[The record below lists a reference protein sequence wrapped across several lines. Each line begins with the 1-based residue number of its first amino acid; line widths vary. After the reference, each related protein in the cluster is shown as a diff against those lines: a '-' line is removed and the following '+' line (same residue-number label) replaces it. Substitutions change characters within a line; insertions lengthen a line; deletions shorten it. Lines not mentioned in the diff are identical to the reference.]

1 MTLKIYNLLIEMR
14 NLNEMSRKAYLS
26 NIYLFKVNNEN
37 TRKRCE
43 ICSKLIIKTPER
55 RHIVDFEPASWV

>member
-1 MTLKIYNLLIEMR
+1 MR

-43 ICSKLIIKTPER
+43 ICSKLIAKTTER